1 MRILTASWVV
11 PVATPPLRNGRVAVE
26 DGRIVWVGPAG
37 DEREGQGALEDLGAG
52 VLLPGLINAH
62 CHLEL
67 SHLRDLLAETR
78 RGFVGWA
85 DCLVQTRG
93 TFSATGHE
101 EVARAVL
108 GLEDSG
114 TVAVGDVSN
123 RLDHL
128 DLLEASGLSS
138 VVFHEL
144 LAWDPLAADGVLRE
158 AQRRLGEITAR
169 RFSRTQVRLAAH
181 APHSVSA
188 RLLKGLADQGGP
200 AAIHL
205 AESAAEVRFLATANG
220 EWADFLRRR
229 GLGSVP
235 FTPTKETPTRYLDG
249 LGVLHPGLLAAH
261 CVHVDAGERRLLAE
275 KGVSVAVCPR
285 SNRNL
290 GVGIPPVPELLAD
303 GIRVCLGTDSLASVS
318 TLDLMEEMA
327 ALHREFPALDPSV
340 IVRMATVEGAA
351 ALGLPDLGS
360 LAPGK
365 RAALAFARADEALS
379 DPLAFLV
386 SGNAHTRAVRP

>member
-1 MRILTASWVV
+1 M
-11 PVATPPLRNGRVAVE
+11 NGRVAVE
-26 DGRIVWVGPAG
+26 DGRIAWVGPAG
-37 DEREGQGALEDLGAG
+37 DEREGEGALEDLGAG

-78 RGFVGWA
+78 RGFVGWV
-85 DCLVQTRG
+85 DCLVRAGGASASRG
-93 TFSATGHE
+93 PE
-101 EVARAVL
+101 EIARAVL
-108 GLEDSG
+108 ELEESG

-123 RLDHL
+123 RLEHL
-128 DLLEASGLSS
+128 DLLEASGLSA

-144 LAWDPLAADGVLRE
+144 LAWDPLAADGVLRDAE
-158 AQRRLGEITAR
+158 RRLGEIAAR

-188 RLLKGLADQGGP
+188 RLLKGLADRGGP

-220 EWADFLRRR
+220 EWADFLRQR

-235 FTPTKETPTRYLDG
+235 FTAPGASPTRYLDG
-249 LGVLHPGLLAAH
+249 LGALHPGLLAAH
-261 CVHVDAGERRLLAE
+261 CVHVDAGDRRLLSD
-275 KGVSVAVCPR
+275 KRVSVAVCPR

-290 GVGIPPVPELLAD
+290 GVGIPPVPDLLAD
-303 GIRVCLGTDSLASVS
+303 GIRVCLGTDSLASVP
-318 TLDLMEEMA
+318 TLELIEDMA
-327 ALHREFPALDPSV
+327 ALHREFPSLDPSV
-340 IVRMATVEGAA
+340 IVRMATLEGAA
-351 ALGLPDLGS
+351 ALDLPDLGT

-365 RAALAFARADEALS
+365 RAALAFTRADEALS

-386 SGNAHTRAVRP
+386 SGKARLRAVRP